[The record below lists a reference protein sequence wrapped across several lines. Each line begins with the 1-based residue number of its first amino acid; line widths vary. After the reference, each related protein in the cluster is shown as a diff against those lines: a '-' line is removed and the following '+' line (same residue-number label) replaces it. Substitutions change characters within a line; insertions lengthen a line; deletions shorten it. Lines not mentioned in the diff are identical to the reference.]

1 MSRFQ
6 GKKETKVRVGKLR
19 RKEEKL
25 FSMFFFSYFKFT
37 VCFCLNKVKFR
48 IKKDFYYSLISG
60 ITGSRQS
67 REVKL
72 FLRFV

>member
-1 MSRFQ
+1 MSRFLR
-6 GKKETKVRVGKLR
+6 KKETKVRLGKLI
-19 RKEEKL
+19 RKDFL
-25 FSMFFFSYFKFT
+25 HFSCLRIFIFKFT